1 MKTLF
6 DKTKISKMDL
16 KNRFIR
22 SATWEELADEKGHL
36 TDELI
41 NLYEDL
47 AKGGVSTII
56 TGFANVMEFDQPAPN
71 MIGIYDDIFI
81 DEYKRLSNKVHE
93 YDTNII
99 MQIVHGGPKWGPSA
113 VEHLITKTTPK
124 KMSKEEIKGVV
135 QAFADAALR
144 VKRSVEHLVARKI
157 PKEMSKEEIKGV
169 VQAFADAALRVKKAG
184 FDGVQIHAAHGF
196 LLSMFLN
203 PYYNKRTDEYG
214 GSIENRAKIVFQ
226 SYEAVRQALGEDY
239 PVLVKV
245 NCEDFMD
252 DGLTGEDSLYVC
264 RILSEMGIDAIE
276 VSGGSYSSRE
286 NEGPIRRVDTPEEES
301 YFKDYAAKIAE
312 EVKVPVS
319 LVGGNRSMDNMDKIL
334 NSTKIEYFSM
344 ARPFICEPDL
354 INRWQEGNTEPAKCI
369 SHDTCSGVRNGCII
383 NR

>member
-1 MKTLF
+1 MKKLF
-6 DKTKISKMDL
+6 DKTKISKMEL

-36 TDELI
+36 TDELM

-81 DEYKRLSNKVHE
+81 GEYKRLTTKVHE
-93 YDTNII
+93 YDANII

-113 VEHLITKTTPK
+113 VKHLVTKTT
-124 KMSKEEIKGVV
+124 
-135 QAFADAALR
+135 
-144 VKRSVEHLVARKI
+144 
-157 PKEMSKEEIKGV
+157 PKEMSKEEIKEV
-169 VQAFADAALRVKKAG
+169 VQALADAALRVKKAG
-184 FDGVQIHAAHGF
+184 FDGVQIHVAHGF

-203 PYYNKRTDEYG
+203 PYYNKRTDKYS
-214 GSIENRAKIVFQ
+214 GSIKNRAKIVFE
-226 SYEAVRQALGEDY
+226 SYEAVRQAVGEDF

-245 NCEDFMD
+245 NCDDFMD
-252 DGLTGEDSLYVC
+252 DGLTAEDNLYVC
-264 RILSEMGIDAIE
+264 RVLSEKGIDAIE

-286 NEGPIRRVDTPEEES
+286 NEGPIRRVDTQEKES
-301 YFKDYAAKIAE
+301 YFKDYAARIAE
-312 EVKVPVS
+312 EVDIPVS

-334 NSTKIEYFSM
+334 NNTKIEYFAM

-354 INRWQEGNTEPAKCI
+354 INRWQAGNTEPTKCI
-369 SHDTCSGVRNGCII
+369 SHATCSGVRSGCII

>member
-6 DKTKISKMDL
+6 DKTKISKLEL

-22 SATWEELADEKGHL
+22 SAIWEELADEKGHV

-41 NLYEDL
+41 NHYEDW
-47 AKGGVSTII
+47 AKGGVGTII
-56 TGFANVMEFDQPAPN
+56 TGFANVMEFDQPANN
-71 MIGIYDDIFI
+71 MTGIYNDIFI
-81 DEYKRLSNKVHE
+81 DEYKRLTNKVHE
-93 YDTNII
+93 YDANII

-113 VEHLITKTTPK
+113 VEHLVTKTTPK
-124 KMSKEEIKGVV
+124 EMTKEEI
-135 QAFADAALR
+135 R
-144 VKRSVEHLVARKI
+144 E
-157 PKEMSKEEIKGV
+157 V

-214 GSIENRAKIVFQ
+214 GSIENRAKIIFE
-226 SYEAVRQALGEDY
+226 SYYAVRQAVGEDF
-239 PVLVKV
+239 PVLAKV
-245 NCEDFMD
+245 NCDDFMY
-252 DGLTGEDSLYVC
+252 DGLTAEDSLYVC
-264 RILSEMGIDAIE
+264 KVLSEKGIDAIE

-286 NEGPIRRVDTPEEES
+286 NEGPIRSVDKQQNES

-319 LVGGNRSMDNMDKIL
+319 LVGGNRNMDSMDKIL
-334 NSTKIEYFSM
+334 NNTKIEYFSM

-354 INRWQEGNTEPAKCI
+354 INRWQTGNTESAKYI
-369 SHDTCSGVRNGCII
+369 SHGACSGVRNGCII